1 MSSRA
6 FRVRLPLAAFLLL
19 ILQAR
24 APAGAQ
30 VTKNLVAN
38 GSFDTSLSGWSATD
52 GLVWVTTTWRA
63 SDATGGPGSG
73 SARVVLAAGH
83 PAGVVAFRQC
93 VTVNGSARYAMSLR
107 TRTAA
112 PRAFQQVVGLSAFDG
127 ASCDGDFLGNIFNFG
142 GLSSGWETQHLLLSP
157 PPGTSSYLVQ
167 LAIQSGPG
175 EGTNTVDFDDVF
187 LGPVPVP
194 PFACLE
200 GPTTLCLD
208 DSAGDRR
215 FQVEAR
221 FAIDAPPSA
230 DAHAIGLSGLG
241 VRRGGLF
248 WFFSEDNPEL
258 LIKVLNACALNER
271 FWVFAAA
278 GTNVAADV
286 YVVDTTNGG
295 VSWLHNPAN
304 RTFPTLQDVGALSCL
319 P

>member
-6 FRVRLPLAAFLLL
+6 FSVRLPLAAFLLL
-19 ILQAR
+19 VLQAR
-24 APAGAQ
+24 APAVAQ
-30 VTKNLVAN
+30 VTKNLLAN
-38 GSFDTSLSGWSATD
+38 GSFDTSVSGWAVEV
-52 GLVWVTTTWRA
+52 GPVQTTTWRTI
-63 SDATGGPGSG
+63 DATGGPGSG

-83 PAGVVAFRQC
+83 PDGSVALRQC
-93 VTVNGSARYAMSLR
+93 VTLNGSARYATSLR
-107 TRTAA
+107 TRTSA
-112 PRAFQQVVGLSAFDG
+112 PRAGQVVVGFSAFDG
-127 ASCDGDFLGNIFNFG
+127 ASCDGNFLGTIVIFG
-142 GLSSGWETQHLLLSP
+142 GLSRGWETRHLLLSP
-157 PPGTSSYLVQ
+157 PPGTHSYEVDLG
-167 LAIQSGPG
+167 IQSGPG
-175 EGTNTVDFDDVF
+175 AGANTVDFDDVF

-215 FQVEAR
+215 FQIEAR
-221 FAIDAPPSA
+221 FAIHAPPSE

-248 WFFSEDNPEL
+248 WFFSDDNPEL

-271 FWVFAAA
+271 IWVFAAA
-278 GTNVAADV
+278 GTNVAVDA

-304 RTFPTLQDVGALSCL
+304 RAFPTLQDVGALSCL